1 MVCHLMLHA
10 RLLCCACELSR
21 VLSMRLGKK
30 SVRNTIHVN
39 RRRADAV
46 QMWRMQAP
54 SRSSLVGSR
63 RRTPFRG
70 PSGWEYSLQA
80 FD

>member
-1 MVCHLMLHA
+1 MLHA
-10 RLLCCACELSR
+10 GQLCCAFELSR

-39 RRRADAV
+39 RKRAGAV

-54 SRSSLVGSR
+54 SRSGLVGPAVRAVLHYSGSR
-63 RRTPFRG
+63 
-70 PSGWEYSLQA
+70 
-80 FD
+80 